1 MGREPCTLPI
11 TSRRLC
17 TRPGSYAAELIR
29 GQACTRLGSHAN
41 EIITGRFRTLPGSYA
56 PGLVRGR
63 LRMVRGFAWYAAE
76 LVRGR
81 AHTRPSWL
89 GKRPNKAELVRGRVV
104 VLLRHDRIGVVLLR
118 RDRAGVVLLR
128 HALRARTRPG
138 SYVAWLVHGRTLR
151 HDRNTTP
158 A

>member
-41 EIITGRFRTLPGSYA
+41 EIITGQVCTLPGSYA

-63 LRMVRGFAWYAAE
+63 LCMVRGFAWYVAE
-76 LVRGR
+76 LVCGWATGNVTEGVSQLKAVGLAAAKFAPSPFHSIGRG
-81 AHTRPSWL
+81 
-89 GKRPNKAELVRGRVV
+89 
-104 VLLRHDRIGVVLLR
+104 
-118 RDRAGVVLLR
+118 
-128 HALRARTRPG
+128 
-138 SYVAWLVHGRTLR
+138 
-151 HDRNTTP
+151 
-158 A
+158 